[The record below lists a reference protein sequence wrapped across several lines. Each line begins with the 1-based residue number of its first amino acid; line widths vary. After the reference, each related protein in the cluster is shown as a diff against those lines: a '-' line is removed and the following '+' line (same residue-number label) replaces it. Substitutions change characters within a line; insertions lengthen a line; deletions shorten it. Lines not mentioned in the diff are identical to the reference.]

1 VRVLDYELLLRVEH
15 GYVVSEYLIEANN
28 PLVGR
33 MLRESRPWDAGVIVL
48 AIRRNDE
55 LLPGIP
61 GPTQKVQSGDVLV
74 LYGQEKDALGL
85 MQLHANSATERNTD

>member
-1 VRVLDYELLLRVEH
+1 VEH

-85 MQLHANSATERNTD
+85 MQLHANSATKRNTD